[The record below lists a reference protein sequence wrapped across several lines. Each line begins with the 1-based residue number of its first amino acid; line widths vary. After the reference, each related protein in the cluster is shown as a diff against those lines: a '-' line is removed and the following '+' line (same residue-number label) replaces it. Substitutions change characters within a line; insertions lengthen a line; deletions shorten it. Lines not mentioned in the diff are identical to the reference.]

1 MTDGHVTSHYQTVI
15 KERVRHDGE
24 VMTQTLP
31 RVTISDMDQPDRL
44 AEIVLQEF
52 RLLTADTSGE
62 AARIV
67 ATLSGGL
74 EGAIPLLTSIDDKR
88 DVATVRGLHASE
100 AAGDAAQ
107 HDQLDRL
114 VASWGPIRHY
124 TPRIAERSKS
134 PPSSYRLAVT
144 ESGINNEG
152 SAASDGSSRG
162 PDVASP
168 ADPLGLLWVGLP
180 HGTYAGLMILLG
192 GYDGPRATAAARE
205 WPLALSRQLGVRI
218 YESQLGQAL
227 PAEGQSM

>member
-1 MTDGHVTSHYQTVI
+1 
-15 KERVRHDGE
+15 
-24 VMTQTLP
+24 MTQTLP
-31 RVTISDMDQPDRL
+31 RVRISDMAQPYRV
-44 AEIVLQEF
+44 AEILLQEF

-67 ATLSGGL
+67 AALSGGL
-74 EGAIPLLTSIDDKR
+74 EGAIPLLTSIDDDR
-88 DVATVRGLHASE
+88 DVATVRGLRASE
-100 AAGDAAQ
+100 AADDPAQ

-144 ESGINNEG
+144 ESGINEEG
-152 SAASDGSSRG
+152 PDRADGSPREPGVTSAA
-162 PDVASP
+162 
-168 ADPLGLLWVGLP
+168 DPFGLLWVGLP

-192 GYDGPRATAAARE
+192 GYDDPREAADARE

-218 YESQLGQAL
+218 YESQGQAL
-227 PAEGQSM
+227 PTERQSL